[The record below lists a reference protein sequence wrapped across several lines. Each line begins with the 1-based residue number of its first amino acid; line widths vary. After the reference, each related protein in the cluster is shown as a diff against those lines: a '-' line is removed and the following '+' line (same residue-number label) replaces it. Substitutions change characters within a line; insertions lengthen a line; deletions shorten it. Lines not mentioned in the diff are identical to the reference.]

1 METQKT
7 QIAKALLR
15 KKNGVGGIKHP
26 DFRLYYK
33 AVVIKT
39 ILYCHRN
46 RNTNQWDRVES
57 PEISPGTCS
66 HRICDKGGRT
76 MQWRRDSLQ

>member
-15 KKNGVGGIKHP
+15 KKNGVGGIKNP

-39 ILYCHRN
+39 VC
-46 RNTNQWDRVES
+46 TVTET
-57 PEISPGTCS
+57 EIQINGT
-66 HRICDKGGRT
+66 G
-76 MQWRRDSLQ
+76 